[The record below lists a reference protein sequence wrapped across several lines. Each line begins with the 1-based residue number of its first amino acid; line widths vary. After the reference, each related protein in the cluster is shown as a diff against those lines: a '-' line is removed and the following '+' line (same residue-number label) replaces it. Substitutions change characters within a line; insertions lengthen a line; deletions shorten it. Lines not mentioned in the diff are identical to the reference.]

1 MHNHIRAHPRPHPD
15 RRGPV
20 SIESGFPG
28 PGSRTWQPAPALV
41 ALGAAAVVATLCWA
55 MLSSTPLDRLV
66 AAVVAVVLGGVTAIG
81 WRRRLTGGPRGLLI
95 RGLRGTRLVP
105 WSQVRTV
112 DAATSRRAGL
122 TSTTLEID
130 LIDDDLLV
138 FGRTD
143 LGTDPAEVLAVL
155 QRWWRP

>member
-1 MHNHIRAHPRPHPD
+1 VHNRVRAQSD

-20 SIESGFPG
+20 SLESGFPG
-28 PGSRTWQPAPALV
+28 PGSRTWQPARALV
-41 ALGAAAVVATLCWA
+41 ALGAAAVVAILGWA

-66 AAVVAVVLGGVTAIG
+66 AVVVAIALGGITAIG
-81 WRRRLTGGPRGLLI
+81 WRRRLIGGPRGLLI
-95 RGLRGTRLVP
+95 RGLRGSRMVP

-155 QRWWRP
+155 HRWWCP

>member
-1 MHNHIRAHPRPHPD
+1 MDNPASHARST
-15 RRGPV
+15 PV
-20 SIESGFPG
+20 SLESGFPG
-28 PGSRTWQPAPALV
+28 PGSRSWQPAPQLV
-41 ALGAAAVVATLCWA
+41 ALGAVAVVAVIAWA
-55 MLSSTPLDRLV
+55 LLSSAPLDRLV
-66 AAVVAVVLGGVTAIG
+66 AAVVALVIGGITVIG
-81 WRRRLTGGPRGLLI
+81 WRRRLVGGPRGLLI
-95 RGLRGTRLVP
+95 RGLGGSRMVP

-130 LIDDDLLV
+130 LMDDDLLV

-155 QRWWRP
+155 QHWWRP